1 MKTVDEFLKSPPFRT
16 STVVSVKFEVLNFA
30 MNNTILSLMKE
41 KFGISDQ
48 EFEEKLKGELAKAKQ
63 LYENLV
69 NN

>member
-16 STVVSVKFEVLNFA
+16 NTGISAKFDVLNFA